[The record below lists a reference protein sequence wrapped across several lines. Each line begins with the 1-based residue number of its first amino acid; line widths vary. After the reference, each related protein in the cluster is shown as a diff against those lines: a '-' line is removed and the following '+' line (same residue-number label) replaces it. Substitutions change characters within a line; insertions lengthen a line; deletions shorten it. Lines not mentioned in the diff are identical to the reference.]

1 MRLIFHNYYLFF
13 KKRFQG
19 TFERQM
25 QNATLLNIKKTAK
38 EINNLKTLEV
48 QIGIDWFKII

>member
-13 KKRFQG
+13 KKRFQS

-38 EINNLKTLEV
+38 EINNLKNLEV